1 MAIFPD
7 KFRPNTASALAARH
21 DSASITSVAGWRRA
35 MSVDIREAIQKTSSV
50 PAALAGLAVRAG
62 VPRRAISRLIADQ
75 PVNASDHLNVCGALG
90 LDPVSGRASAISN
103 GYQVQFWFFAYGL
116 KGTRI
121 IRKLSVREAAKLAGV
136 SIATISRAE
145 AGRPIS
151 AANYFALCSFIGL
164 HPHHYAHRFTGN
176 VQCNSLAA
184 QALPQIH
191 DVARSAR
198 ALKGEAGNATL
209 GDAA

>member
-1 MAIFPD
+1 
-7 KFRPNTASALAARH
+7 
-21 DSASITSVAGWRRA
+21 
-35 MSVDIREAIQKTSSV
+35 MSVDIREAIQKTSSD
-50 PAALAGLAVRAG
+50 PAALAGLALRAG
-62 VPRRAISRLIADQ
+62 VPRRAISRLIAEQ
-75 PVNASDHLNVCGALG
+75 PVNASDYLNVCGALG
-90 LDPVSGRASAISN
+90 LDPVSGQARAPAN
-103 GYQVQFWFFAYGL
+103 GFDVQFWFFAYGL

-121 IRKLSVREAAKLAGV
+121 IRKLSVRETAKLAGL

-184 QALPQIH
+184 CGFRRLRPGIPIERGHAFRSKAATCS
-191 DVARSAR
+191 DEGGRVVAGMVS
-198 ALKGEAGNATL
+198 
-209 GDAA
+209 